1 MLRIEVPLET
11 GFDETTNRFVV
22 VSAFDLELEHSL
34 VTLSKWESFFK
45 KPFLSDGEKTTE
57 EMLWYLR
64 VMIQTPDVPPEIV
77 ERLSQDNV
85 NAINAYINDK
95 HTATTIN
102 ERGPQRR
109 SREVVTSEIIYHW
122 MVALQVPLVAENWH
136 LNRLLTLI
144 RVINEKNKP
153 PKKMNKS
160 DLAAQQR
167 SLNEQR
173 RAAMGTKG

>member
-1 MLRIEVPLET
+1 MLTITVPMET

-22 VSAFDLELEHSL
+22 VSGFDLELEHSL
-34 VTLSKWESFFK
+34 VTLSKWESEFK
-45 KPFLSDGEKTTE
+45 RSFLGDSPKTTE
-57 EMLWYLR
+57 EMLWYLHA
-64 VMIQTPDVPPEIV
+64 MILTPAIPRGVV
-77 ERLSQDNV
+77 EKLSQENV
-85 NAINAYINDK
+85 DAINAYINDK
-95 HTATTIN
+95 HTATTIA

-122 MVALQVPLVAENWH
+122 MVALQVPLAAESWH
-136 LNRLLTLI
+136 LNRLLMLI

-153 PKKMNKS
+153 AKKMNKA

-173 RAAMGTKG
+173 RAQMASKG